1 MKVVQ
6 IVKSSLDIFLYI
18 RLHKGI
24 LAGLSWKEDF
34 FNIFFSDYV
43 GII

>member
-1 MKVVQ
+1 MEVVQ

-34 FNIFFSDYV
+34 FKLFFSDYV